1 MVDRTRFD
9 PFRSRLPMAEGGS
22 FYGAPFA
29 RGRRRDRLAAVA
41 VVLVVVGIAVAIAK
55 PWGDTGRPAASGPP
69 GVAAVSPSAA
79 ASSASAQPSSAALP
93 SHLPHPLPVAF
104 TTVAPPGSEMWA
116 GLDWQRLAP
125 DDPLGIVRAELTSG
139 ETSVAIG
146 DIEGTTST
154 TVWASTDG
162 THWQPLDSG
171 TSATLWSGLTVIG
184 LATLAGR
191 FVAVTEMNDYLYRYL
206 PPVTAWTSTDGLS
219 WTHAT
224 TLPVDAL
231 SSPIGSPPLVAARP
245 NGLVVATSGLA
256 ARYATSSD
264 GSHWEMSP
272 PNAFPTDFALADLE
286 GTSTGYVAIGGWM
299 TGGSAR
305 AATLWSADGRHWP
318 KKPIP
323 LPTSPSGSA
332 RSAASAAV
340 TLMVG
345 DHGMIAVG
353 IGGSSGAA
361 LWWRSLDGRQWQ
373 PLQTFPPLGA
383 TICAGTNC
391 GPQPNGTLIG
401 DGHRLV
407 AVRGGSD
414 AAALAS
420 TDGQRWTALA
430 LSGDIPSA
438 QAQAL
443 LLPGGVLVSD
453 GTTTWFGQAVS
464 R

>member
-1 MVDRTRFD
+1 
-9 PFRSRLPMAEGGS
+9 MAEGSS

-29 RGRRRDRLAAVA
+29 RGGRRDRLAIVTVLI
-41 VVLVVVGIAVAIAK
+41 VVLGLAVAIAK
-55 PWGDTGRPAASGPP
+55 PWGDTGQPAASSPP
-69 GVAAVSPSAA
+69 AVAAVSPSAA
-79 ASSASAQPSSAALP
+79 AGPASAQPPASALP
-93 SHLPHPLPVAF
+93 PHLSHPLPVAF
-104 TTVAPPGSEMWA
+104 TTAGPPVSEAWA
-116 GLDWQRLAP
+116 GLDWRRLAP
-125 DDPLGIVRAELTSG
+125 DDPLGIVRAEVTSG

-154 TVWASTDG
+154 TVWASTDR
-162 THWQPLDSG
+162 THWRPPDSG
-171 TSATLWSGLTVIG
+171 TSATLASGLTVIG
-184 LATLAGR
+184 LTTLAGR
-191 FVAVTEMNDYLYRYL
+191 FVAVTAMNDYLYRYL
-206 PPVTAWTSTDGLS
+206 PPVMAWTSTDGLS

-231 SSPIGSPPLVAARP
+231 SGPTGSPPLVAARSD
-245 NGLVVATSGLA
+245 GLVVATSGLA
-256 ARYATSSD
+256 ARYAASSD
-264 GSHWEMSP
+264 GSNWVLSP

-305 AATLWSADGRHWP
+305 AATLWSADGRTWP

-323 LPTSPSGSA
+323 LPTAASGSA
-332 RSAASAAV
+332 RPAASDAV

-353 IGGSSGAA
+353 IGSSPGAA

-373 PLQTFPPLGA
+373 PLQTFLPLGA
-383 TICAGTNC
+383 TKCAGANC
-391 GPQPNGTLIG
+391 GAQPNGTLIG

-414 AAALAS
+414 AAALVS

-443 LLPGGVLVSD
+443 LLPGGVLASD
-453 GTTTWFGQAVS
+453 GTTTWFGQALGAG
-464 R
+464 

>member
-1 MVDRTRFD
+1 MSRQAD
-9 PFRSRLPMAEGGS
+9 PVRLRLPTH
-22 FYGAPFA
+22 F
-29 RGRRRDRLAAVA
+29 
-41 VVLVVVGIAVAIAK
+41 
-55 PWGDTGRPAASGPP
+55 
-69 GVAAVSPSAA
+69 
-79 ASSASAQPSSAALP
+79 
-93 SHLPHPLPVAF
+93 PHPLPVAF
-104 TTVAPPGSEMWA
+104 TTAEPPASETWA
-116 GLDWQRLAP
+116 GLDWRRLAS
-125 DDPLGIVRAELTSG
+125 DDPLGIVRAEVTSG
-139 ETSVAIG
+139 QRSVAIG

-154 TVWASTDG
+154 TVWASTDRM
-162 THWQPLDSG
+162 HWQPPDDRA
-171 TSATLWSGLTVIG
+171 SATLASGLTVIG
-184 LATLAGR
+184 LTTLAGR

-206 PPVTAWTSTDGLS
+206 PPVMAWTSTDGLN
-219 WTHAT
+219 WAHAT

-231 SSPIGSPPLVAARP
+231 SGPLGSLPLVAARP
-245 NGLVVATSGLA
+245 DGLIVASSGLD

-264 GSHWEMSP
+264 GSHWVLSP
-272 PNAFPTDFALADLE
+272 GNVFPADFALVDLE

-305 AATLWSADGRHWP
+305 AATLWSADGRTWP
-318 KKPIP
+318 KKPVP
-323 LPTSPSGSA
+323 LPTSTAGSA
-332 RSAASAAV
+332 RPAASDAV

-353 IGGSSGAA
+353 IGGSTGAA

-373 PLQTFPPLGA
+373 PLQTFQPLGA
-383 TICAGTNC
+383 APCPGGNC
-391 GPQPNGTLIG
+391 GPQPNGTLTG

-414 AAALAS
+414 ATALVS

-443 LLPGGVLVSD
+443 LLPGGVLASD
-453 GTTTWFGQAVS
+453 GTTTWFGRAIS

>member
-1 MVDRTRFD
+1 
-9 PFRSRLPMAEGGS
+9 MADGGS
-22 FYGAPFA
+22 FYGAPSPS
-29 RGRRRDRLAAVA
+29 GRRPDKLAAVA
-41 VVLVVVGIAVAIAK
+41 VVLVVVGIAFAVVK
-55 PWGDTGRPAASGPP
+55 PWGDTGQPATSGLPK
-69 GVAAVSPSAA
+69 VAAVSPSVPASSAA
-79 ASSASAQPSSAALP
+79 ASSAAASPGTTALP
-93 SHLPHPLPVAF
+93 TRLPHPLAVAF
-104 TTVAPPGSEMWA
+104 TTAPPPRSETWA
-116 GLDWQRLAP
+116 ALEWQRLAP
-125 DDPLGIVRAELTSG
+125 DDPLRILRTEVTSG

-154 TVWASTDG
+154 TVWASTDR
-162 THWQPLDSG
+162 THWQPLDRG
-171 TSATLWSGLTVIG
+171 TSNLWSGLTVIG

-206 PPVTAWTSTDGLS
+206 PPVMAWTSTDGRS

-231 SSPIGSPPLVAARP
+231 SSPTGSAPLIAAGPDGLVA
-245 NGLVVATSGLA
+245 VASGLA
-256 ARYATSSD
+256 ARYAASSD
-264 GSHWEMSP
+264 GSHWALSSR
-272 PNAFPTDFALADLE
+272 NALPADFALDDLKR
-286 GTSTGYVAIGGWM
+286 TSTGYVAIGAWLR
-299 TGGSAR
+299 GGSAR
-305 AATLWSADGRHWP
+305 AAALWSADGRHWP
-318 KKPIP
+318 KTPSL
-323 LPTSPSGSA
+323 LPSSALGSGTPAFSN
-332 RSAASAAV
+332 AV

-345 DHGMIAVG
+345 GHGMIAEG
-353 IGGSSGAA
+353 IGDSSGVA
-361 LWWRSLDGRQWQ
+361 LWWQSLDGRRWQ

-383 TICAGTNC
+383 TTCGGVNC
-391 GPQPNGTLIG
+391 DLQPNGTLIG

-414 AAALAS
+414 AAALVS
-420 TDGQRWTALA
+420 TDGQHWTALA

>member
-1 MVDRTRFD
+1 
-9 PFRSRLPMAEGGS
+9 MAEGAS
-22 FYGAPFA
+22 FHGAPFA
-29 RGRRRDRLAAVA
+29 RGRRRDRLAVVT
-41 VVLVVVGIAVAIAK
+41 VVLVVVGLVVAIAK
-55 PWGDTGRPAASGPP
+55 PWGGAGQAAASGPP

-79 ASSASAQPSSAALP
+79 ASSASARSSSAALP
-93 SHLPHPLPVAF
+93 SHLAHPLPVAF
-104 TTVAPPGSEMWA
+104 TTAGPPGSETWA

-125 DDPLGIVRAELTSG
+125 DDPLAIVRAEVTSG
-139 ETSVAIG
+139 ERSVAIG
-146 DIEGTTST
+146 DIQGTTST

-162 THWQPLDSG
+162 THWQPTDSG
-171 TSATLWSGLTVIG
+171 TSATLASGLTVIG

-206 PPVTAWTSTDGLS
+206 PPVMAWTSTDGLS
-219 WTHAT
+219 WAHAT

-231 SSPIGSPPLVAARP
+231 SGPMGSLPLVAARP
-245 NGLVVATSGLA
+245 DGLVVASSGLD

-264 GSHWEMSP
+264 GSHWVLSS
-272 PNAFPTDFALADLE
+272 PNAFPTDFALVDLK

-305 AATLWSADGRHWP
+305 AATLWSADGRTWP
-318 KKPIP
+318 KKPVP
-323 LPTSPSGSA
+323 LPTSTSGSA
-332 RSAASAAV
+332 RPAASDAL

-345 DHGMIAVG
+345 DHGMIAMG
-353 IGGSSGAA
+353 IGGSAGAA

-373 PLQTFPPLGA
+373 PLQTFQPLGA
-383 TICAGTNC
+383 MTCPGGNC
-391 GPQPNGTLIG
+391 GPQPNGTLTG

-414 AAALAS
+414 AAALVS
-420 TDGQRWTALA
+420 TDGQRWTALT

-438 QAQAL
+438 EAQAI
-443 LLPGGVLVSD
+443 LLPGGVIASD
-453 GTTTWFGQAVS
+453 GATTWFGRAVS